1 MKYIINL
8 SFSNDII
15 ILGLNQKSYHL
26 CKYFK
31 NFQFCIEFFYSI
43 DFIRIHILRINHS
56 KINNCHSLP
65 LNKYFT
71 FSKYSY
77 FSVNLF

>member
-15 ILGLNQKSYHL
+15 ILRLNQKFYHL

-31 NFQFCIEFFYSI
+31 NSQFYIKFFYSI
-43 DFIRIHILRINHS
+43 DFIQIHILRINHS
-56 KINNCHSLP
+56 KINNCHNLP

-77 FSVNLF
+77 FNVNLF